1 MKQKTAISAKRI
13 VDKINEIK
21 GTINTV
27 DAMKRE
33 NSYCLVVKRGYHDHI
48 IEEKA
53 LTELLLNTMDS
64 FYHEQLQKCESELES
79 LEDK

>member
-13 VDKINEIK
+13 VDKIQETK

-27 DAMKRE
+27 DAMRRD
-33 NSYCLVVKRGYHDHI
+33 NSHFLVVKRGYHDHI
-48 IEEKA
+48 IEAKV
-53 LTELLLNTMDS
+53 LTELLLNTIDS
-64 FYHEQLQKCESELES
+64 FYHEQLQKCESELEA